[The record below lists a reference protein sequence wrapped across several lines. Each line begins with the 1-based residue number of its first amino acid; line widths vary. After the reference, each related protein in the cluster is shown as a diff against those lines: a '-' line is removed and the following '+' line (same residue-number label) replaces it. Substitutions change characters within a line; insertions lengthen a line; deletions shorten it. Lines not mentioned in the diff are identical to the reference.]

1 MCECFF
7 QYWPTWVILDKRP
20 SNSCACV
27 CVCYDKVYVFYIAA
41 VFFFLL
47 LTCLVGEWEDIWP
60 VITCASNWQRFS
72 FRTGGGNIK
81 ETAG

>member
-1 MCECFF
+1 M
-7 QYWPTWVILDKRP
+7 R
-20 SNSCACV
+20 V